1 MNNHVNKPMTAPP
14 HPLIL
19 KPTSEKMIRE
29 MTTINMLIGD
39 IRLIPSILI
48 RLLISTDHQQEY

>member
-1 MNNHVNKPMTAPP
+1 MTAPP